1 MQQKR
6 EIIVFIIN
14 FFIIFLA
21 FIAGVLLFLRKA
33 RRNKILFEAE
43 KSDMEIRHTKEILT
57 AQLQSQQQTMQHIG
71 TEIHDNVGQK
81 LTLAS
86 LYAKQLAGGTGKNM
100 ENKMAEVG
108 SIIDESLTELRQL
121 SKTLTNPELASA
133 DIISLLKEDA
143 KRINVS
149 GICHVSIHA
158 GAGEIILP
166 QADKNILFRLLQEFM
181 QNSLKHSG
189 CRKIEIILEKEG
201 EKLLI
206 KATDDGKGFDTAAS
220 SSGIGLQ
227 NMKRR
232 AVQLNAV
239 YMLHSQVGKGTML
252 SLQVRLTK

>member
-1 MQQKR
+1 MPER
-6 EIIVFIIN
+6 SLT
-14 FFIIFLA
+14 IFLLLTSLIVLV
-21 FIAGVLLFLRKA
+21 FIAGIVLFILQYRKG
-33 RRNKILFEAE
+33 KIANEKE
-43 KSDMEIRHTKEILT
+43 KSIMKEQHQKELLQT
-57 AQLQSQQQTMQHIG
+57 QLDIQRQTMLHIG

-86 LYAKQLAGGTGKNM
+86 LYAKQLAIGTGKNM

-206 KATDDGKGFDTAAS
+206 KAMDDGKGFDTTVTS
-220 SSGIGLQ
+220 TGIGLQ
-227 NMKRR
+227 NIKRR
-232 AVQLNAV
+232 AGQLNAL
-239 YMLHSQVGKGTML
+239 YQLSSEAGRGTTL
-252 SLQVRLTK
+252 SLQLTLTK